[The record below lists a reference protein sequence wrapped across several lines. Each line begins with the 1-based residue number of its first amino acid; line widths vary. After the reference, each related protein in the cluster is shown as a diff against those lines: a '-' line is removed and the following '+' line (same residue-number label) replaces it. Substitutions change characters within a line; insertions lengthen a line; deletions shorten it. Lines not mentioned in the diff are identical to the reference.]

1 MVDSITRIL
10 GIVDIFSES
19 LDYFDNEELALER
32 YKELAREQSI
42 DESQEGKRE
51 KFLKQLETSSTTQE
65 GIKRKLEPLV
75 KVRQDS
81 IEARQIEDEEER
93 VEAYDNI
100 FDEAQ
105 DISNDKRRV
114 KERQIA
120 GRMKQEAVFE
130 LARQERFFQ
139 TSYSSQ
145 IPYRSFNRL
154 MSFYGFDNSDIDRV
168 ENHLSDIGLT
178 VDNGSI
184 RQL

>member
-1 MVDSITRIL
+1 MIKITDSIQNIL
-10 GIVDIFSES
+10 EWFDFYSENPET
-19 LDYFDNEELALER
+19 FDNIETAQQRLRELV
-32 YKELAREQSI
+32 
-42 DESQEGKRE
+42 ESKPVTYEAKRQKLLNQIE
-51 KFLKQLETSSTTQE
+51 SGSTRS
-65 GIKRKLEPLV
+65 GIESALEPLV
-75 KVRQDS
+75 RVRQDS

-105 DISNDKRRV
+105 DIPNDKRRV